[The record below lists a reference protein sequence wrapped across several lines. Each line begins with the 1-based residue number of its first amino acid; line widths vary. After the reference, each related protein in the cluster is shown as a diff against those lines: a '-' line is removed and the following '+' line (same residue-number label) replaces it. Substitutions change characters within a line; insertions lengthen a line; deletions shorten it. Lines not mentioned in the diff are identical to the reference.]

1 MTPHPS
7 LAAQICIQADVPFI
21 VWGPPGCGKTEI
33 LRSVAEA
40 MNRKVEAPRLSS
52 ADPTDIDGIP
62 IIVGRSYNKAPAQY
76 IRNLSQEVLGDAP
89 GFLFFDEL
97 SQCPPSVQNS
107 AMDGFHTKEYADVP
121 LGSRVSIGG
130 AANPTDTTSGT
141 FDLTSTFSNRV
152 CHLQWKL
159 DYRTW
164 IQAMRSVSVSMDSGK
179 VEIQFP
185 TPPVYLLDP
194 QWHQRIPHW
203 FNLLAT
209 FIECQPSKM
218 LVEPE
223 NDLERG
229 RPWPSNR
236 SIEKLGG
243 RLLAASESFGLDVQC
258 ELLEGC
264 VGGAW
269 MTEFSSWL
277 RALDLPNPEDLLLNP
292 KLFTQPEE
300 GMAHRTYAVL
310 SSVIAA
316 LRSNL
321 TEKRWIQAWAVLVW
335 VSQWQED
342 IVLPFAFQLDK
353 DVSPK
358 PQPQVPL
365 AARQII
371 GQMASETGML
381 APVRS

>member
-1 MTPHPS
+1 MTPHHPS
-7 LAAQICIQADVPFI
+7 LAAQICIQADIPFI

-33 LRSVAEA
+33 LRSVGEA
-40 MNRKVEAPRLSS
+40 MGRVVKTPRLSS

-62 IIVGRSYNKAPAQY
+62 IIVGRDFDKAPAKY
-76 IRNLSQEVLGDAP
+76 IRELSQETLGDNP

-107 AMDGFHTKEYADVP
+107 AMDGFHTKVYADVP
-121 LGSRVSIGG
+121 LGRNVAIGC
-130 AANPTDTTSGT
+130 AANPTDTTAGT
-141 FDLTSTFSNRV
+141 FDLTSTTSNRL
-152 CHLQWKL
+152 CHIQWKL
-159 DYRTW
+159 DHRTW
-164 IQAMRSVSVSMDSGK
+164 INAMRSVSVSLESGH
-179 VEIQFP
+179 VEVKFP
-185 TPPVYLLDP
+185 TPPLYLLTP
-194 QWHQRIPHW
+194 NWHQRIPHW

-218 LVEPE
+218 LVEPG

-229 RPWPSNR
+229 RPWASNR

-243 RLLAASESFGLDVQC
+243 RLLAASDSFGLDTQL
-258 ELLEGC
+258 ELLIGC
-264 VGGAW
+264 VGDAW
-269 MTEFSSWL
+269 AIEFSSWL
-277 RALDLPNPEDLLLNP
+277 RELDLPNPEDLLIRP
-292 KLFTQPEE
+292 ELFGEPAE

-316 LRSNL
+316 LRSDL
-321 TEKRWIQAWAVLVW
+321 TEKRWIQAWAVLVHI
-335 VSQWQED
+335 SQWQED
-342 IVLPFAFQLDK
+342 IVLPFAFQLDQ

-365 AARQII
+365 AARAII

-381 APVRS
+381 APVR